1 MSSPQDGTDGI
12 REGFERPRAE
22 LSKNSATLKLG
33 TMTATANVEDLRAL
47 LKRLKDNQRQLMIH
61 SAQSG
66 ILPADGTIRK
76 IADLENA
83 IGAVE
88 LFIEEEAQP
97 RR

>member
-1 MSSPQDGTDGI
+1 M
-12 REGFERPRAE
+12 A
-22 LSKNSATLKLG
+22 
-33 TMTATANVEDLRAL
+33 TATIVEDLQAL
-47 LKRLKDNQRQLMIH
+47 LKRLKDNQRQLLIQ

-66 ILPADGTIRK
+66 MLPPEGTIRK

-88 LFIEEEAQP
+88 LFIEEETQN